1 MLIQRDD
8 KKTGLMRRITTEAL
22 QAVLV
27 ESDADKAVRVTAALV
42 RDLLRGKAC
51 VSDLIMTGE

>member
-1 MLIQRDD
+1 V
-8 KKTGLMRRITTEAL
+8 KTKTGLMRRITTEAL

-51 VSDLIMTGE
+51 VSDLIMTGES